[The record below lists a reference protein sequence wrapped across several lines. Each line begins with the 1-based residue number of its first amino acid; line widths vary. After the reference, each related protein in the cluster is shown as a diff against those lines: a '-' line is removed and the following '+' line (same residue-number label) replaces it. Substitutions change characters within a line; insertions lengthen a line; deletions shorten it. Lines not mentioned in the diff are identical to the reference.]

1 MDNLNLEALT
11 VGPSLAFLHDFS
23 CKLDLYDNISPVY
36 NGLDYCTI
44 KKIDVAPWCYI
55 FRRKFWLDNNF
66 QFYPGISYED
76 SQLIPYVVSKV
87 LRISTLTRFSCYNY
101 IQREGSTMNSRP
113 NKHKILSSV
122 VLINTHIEYA
132 NEMKNSIWRNFF
144 LKSASSSFID
154 AINNLIRMRADRA
167 TMNEF
172 LSAIMIRPTL
182 LYGPGFVQKIYQY
195 LILHFPRLFIKVA
208 RLFK

>member
-1 MDNLNLEALT
+1 
-11 VGPSLAFLHDFS
+11 
-23 CKLDLYDNISPVY
+23 
-36 NGLDYCTI
+36 
-44 KKIDVAPWCYI
+44 
-55 FRRKFWLDNNF
+55 
-66 QFYPGISYED
+66 
-76 SQLIPYVVSKV
+76 
-87 LRISTLTRFSCYNY
+87 
-101 IQREGSTMNSRP
+101 MNSRP